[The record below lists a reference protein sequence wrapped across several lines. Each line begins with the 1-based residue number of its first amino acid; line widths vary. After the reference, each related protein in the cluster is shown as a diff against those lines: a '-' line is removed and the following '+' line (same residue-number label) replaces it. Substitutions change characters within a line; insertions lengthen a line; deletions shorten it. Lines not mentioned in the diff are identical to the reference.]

1 MPRHSELSRLKN
13 ITTEEDLKTYEHLPQ
28 NGLSLLID
36 TPRKGSLRTMD
47 ADVLR
52 SVVEKLEY
60 SLFYEE
66 LVSVSRS
73 REDSWWS
80 AATRE
85 SWSCSQL

>member
-1 MPRHSELSRLKN
+1 MPL
-13 ITTEEDLKTYEHLPQ
+13 Q

-36 TPRKGSLRTMD
+36 TPRKGSLRIMD

-60 SLFYEE
+60 SLFEEE
-66 LVSVSRS
+66 LVNVSRS
-73 REDSWWS
+73 REENWWS

-85 SWSCSQL
+85 S